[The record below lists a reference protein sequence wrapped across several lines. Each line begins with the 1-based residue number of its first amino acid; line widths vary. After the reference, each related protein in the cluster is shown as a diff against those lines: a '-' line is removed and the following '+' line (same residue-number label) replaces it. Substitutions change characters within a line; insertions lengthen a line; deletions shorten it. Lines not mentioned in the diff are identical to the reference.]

1 MQTLKNLLCSV
12 IVCFSLSQA
21 QAISPPLS
29 QMNTTENTYAGA
41 LGQPALVAD
50 PAFRVDS
57 AVSKDGT
64 KIGYRIYGQG
74 PGLLIVQGAMGIA
87 YNYDQLARALA
98 PNFTVYVPDRRG
110 RGMSPKPFTPDHTIE
125 RDVEDVHSVV
135 EKTGTQWLFG
145 LSSGAIIALE
155 ATRVLPAIQRTV
167 LYEPPFYVDGVPVQN
182 ITRLNREIAAG
193 KLNAALVSIFRTT
206 KVGPPAFT
214 VLPRFMLLPLTS
226 AFLKAEAK
234 KNPGQYAPIPMLIPS
249 TRYDFQVVLNRGGAV
264 QSYRTVDKQILLL
277 GGSKSPAY
285 LKKSLA
291 TLATTLPHARRVE
304 LPGLDHSGPWNA
316 DIGGKPTVVA
326 EQLRQF
332 FQPQP

>member
-1 MQTLKNLLCSV
+1 
-12 IVCFSLSQA
+12 
-21 QAISPPLS
+21 
-29 QMNTTENTYAGA
+29 MNTMENARAGA

-57 AVSKDGT
+57 ALSKDGT

-98 PNFTVYVPDRRG
+98 ATFTVYVPDRRG
-110 RGMSPKPFTPDHTIE
+110 RGLSPKAFTPDHTIE
-125 RDVEDVHSVV
+125 RDVEDVRSVV
-135 EKTGTQWLFG
+135 EKTGTHWLFG

-155 ATRVLPAIQRTV
+155 ATRVLPAIHQTV

-182 ITRLNREIAAG
+182 IARLNREITAG
-193 KLNAALVSIFRTT
+193 KLNAALVSIFKTT

-214 VLPRFMLLPLTS
+214 VLPRFILLPPTS
-226 AFLKAEAK
+226 AFLKAESK
-234 KNPGQYAPIPMLIPS
+234 KSPGQYAPIPVLIPS

-264 QSYRTVDKQILLL
+264 PSYRTVDTQLLLL

-285 LKKSLA
+285 LKKALA

-316 DIGGKPTVVA
+316 DLGGQPPVVA

-332 FQPQP
+332 FQPQPQP

>member
-1 MQTLKNLLCSV
+1 MQALKNLLGSA
-12 IVCFSLSQA
+12 IVCSSLPQA
-21 QAISPPLS
+21 PAASPLPTP
-29 QMNTTENTYAGA
+29 MNSLETARA
-41 LGQPALVAD
+41 DAPGQPALAAD
-50 PAFRVDS
+50 PAFRLDS
-57 AVSKDGT
+57 VVSKDGT

-98 PNFTVYVPDRRG
+98 PHFTVYVPDRRG
-110 RGMSPKPFTPDHTIE
+110 RGMSPRPFTPDHTIE
-125 RDVEDVHSVV
+125 RDVEDLNSVV
-135 EKTGTQWLFG
+135 EKTGAHWLFG

-167 LYEPPFYVDGVPVQN
+167 LYEPPFYVDGVPVQH
-182 ITRLNREIAAG
+182 IERLNREIAAG
-193 KLNAALVSIFRTT
+193 KLNSALVSIFRTT
-206 KVGPPAFT
+206 KVGPPVFN
-214 VLPRFMLLPLTS
+214 VLPRFVLKPLTA
-226 AFLKAEAK
+226 AFLKSEAK
-234 KNPGQYAPIPMLIPS
+234 KTPGQYAPIPALIPS

-285 LKKSLA
+285 LKKSLT
-291 TLATTLPHARRVE
+291 TLATTLPHAHRVE

-326 EQLRQF
+326 EQIRQF
-332 FQPQP
+332 LQPQP